1 MHALRTASSQSTL
14 GPPSSWFL
22 LRLVVG
28 RTAGDE
34 ILVILGDSGIG
45 LVEVVQRLLRLSG
58 TDVALHRLADG
69 LLYELYESFAPA
81 GEVGVEVAG
90 PQGFRIYKMGTEQA
104 V

>member
-1 MHALRTASSQSTL
+1 MRAPRTASAQSTL
-14 GPPSSWFL
+14 GSPSSWFH

-34 ILVILGDSGIG
+34 ILVILGDSGVG
-45 LVEVVQRLLRLSG
+45 LVEVVQRPLRLSG

-69 LLYELYESFAPA
+69 LLYELHESFAPA

-90 PQGFRIYKMGTEQA
+90 PQGFRIHQMGAEQA